1 MKIIY
6 NCSNVVFAILIFS
19 MFKIRD
25 KVVVHLFEYI
35 SLFSLEYIYKKKKK
49 KKSKFLRLEEKQTKT
64 AK

>member
-1 MKIIY
+1 M
-6 NCSNVVFAILIFS
+6 FAILIFS

-49 KKSKFLRLEEKQTKT
+49 KSKFLRLEEKQTKT

>member
-49 KKSKFLRLEEKQTKT
+49 KSKFLRLEEKQTKT

>member
-49 KKSKFLRLEEKQTKT
+49 VQIFTSRRETNKNS
-64 AK
+64 

>member
-49 KKSKFLRLEEKQTKT
+49 KVQIFTSRRETNKNS
-64 AK
+64 

>member
-49 KKSKFLRLEEKQTKT
+49 KKVQIFTSRRETNKNS
-64 AK
+64 

>member
-6 NCSNVVFAILIFS
+6 NCSNVVFVILIFS

-49 KKSKFLRLEEKQTKT
+49 VQIFTSRRETNKNS
-64 AK
+64 

>member
-49 KKSKFLRLEEKQTKT
+49 SPNFYV
-64 AK
+64 